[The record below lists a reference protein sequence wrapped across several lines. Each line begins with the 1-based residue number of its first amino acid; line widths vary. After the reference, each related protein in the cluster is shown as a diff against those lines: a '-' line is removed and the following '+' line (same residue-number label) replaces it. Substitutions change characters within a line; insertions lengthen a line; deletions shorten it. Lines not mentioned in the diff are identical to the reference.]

1 MPNEILIPLQSLVS
15 CLLNLPQTVKAV
27 GELRDSE
34 EATLWYV
41 PKALSAEPQ
50 ELLPKPVGV
59 LLSLILS
66 VPRIRPMKTVSTG
79 QVFSRFSGRL

>member
-15 CLLNLPQTVKAV
+15 CLLNLPQTVEAV

-41 PKALSAEPQ
+41 PKALLSTEPQ
-50 ELLPKPVGV
+50 
-59 LLSLILS
+59 
-66 VPRIRPMKTVSTG
+66 
-79 QVFSRFSGRL
+79 

>member
-34 EATLWYV
+34 EATLWYL
-41 PKALSAEPQ
+41 PKALTRPRKSALAAMDCAEAW
-50 ELLPKPVGV
+50 
-59 LLSLILS
+59 
-66 VPRIRPMKTVSTG
+66 PRRARP
-79 QVFSRFSGRL
+79 RSGAAAK

>member
-15 CLLNLPQTVKAV
+15 CLLNLPQTVEAV

-41 PKALSAEPQ
+41 PKLLSAEPQ
-50 ELLPKPVGV
+50 
-59 LLSLILS
+59 
-66 VPRIRPMKTVSTG
+66 
-79 QVFSRFSGRL
+79 